1 MELAK
6 NKKAYFDYQILESLE
21 AGLLLRGYEV
31 KSVKKGQLNLKGSYI
46 TTHKDKIGIT
56 GMHITK
62 YKPAGHLDDYDPDGW
77 REILLHKKQISYLRG
92 KMQEKG
98 LTIVP
103 LRVYTKARLVKVE
116 IGICKGKKQFDKR
129 EIIKKRDLDRE
140 LRRTLK

>member
-77 REILLHKKQISYLRG
+77 REILLHKKQ
-92 KMQEKG
+92 EKKYMYKS
-98 LTIVP
+98 LI
-103 LRVYTKARLVKVE
+103 Y
-116 IGICKGKKQFDKR
+116 
-129 EIIKKRDLDRE
+129 
-140 LRRTLK
+140 